1 MRISKWVAAA
11 VISMSVA
18 GVAMAEDA
26 EAPREACVEIP
37 CFDTSGRVQELE
49 ATWKSGEV
57 LQDKLIQM
65 EIDVSSIGAEMKT
78 ALGVAEDASLDQ
90 AIADLKETA
99 GDKLTV
105 SMESGAMPTFSVADD
120 APENVKTFAAAC
132 TAATEKLQKVT
143 ADVKSLEED
152 ITKMGTDATEAAG
165 SLNAKT
171 MKENGLKAK
180 DLKTELSIAKNNKA
194 AAEGLKDRSMK
205 VVTETTNLTTMLAG
219 LAG

>member
-11 VISMSVA
+11 VISMSVS
-18 GVAMAEDA
+18 GVAMAEDEA
-26 EAPREACVEIP
+26 APREGCVEIP

-65 EIDVSSIGAEMKT
+65 EMDVISINTEMKT
-78 ALGVAEDASLDQ
+78 ALGVAEDASMDQ
-90 AIADLKETA
+90 AIADLMETA

-120 APENVKTFAAAC
+120 APENVKAFAAAC

-152 ITKMGTDATEAAG
+152 ITKMGADATEAAG

-171 MKENGLKAK
+171 MKANGLKAK
-180 DLKTELSIAKNNKA
+180 DLKAELSIAKNNKA